1 MLRVTDDQGL
11 SDTQSKSITVQTT
24 SAPPTPTPRPYI
36 PLGAG
41 GLFIMGTDK
50 LYLIVQGATGW
61 NSDRPYQISL
71 AVNGSIDG
79 IGVQTEGA
87 VTAQPAPQITQQ
99 LNQITLNGSVR
110 SNGRVI
116 YTIQLSDTVSAAR
129 IELLLDVNGDGTP
142 ERTQT
147 NTIFIFI
154 AGLGRVPGFY
164 LPFSNPFIIKNAANQ
179 SLLPF
184 EEFTRLCVP
193 AQASGFET
201 ASCWPG

>member
-1 MLRVTDDQGL
+1 M
-11 SDTQSKSITVQTT
+11 
-24 SAPPTPTPRPYI
+24 
-36 PLGAG
+36 
-41 GLFIMGTDK
+41 
-50 LYLIVQGATGW
+50 VQGATGW

-71 AVNGSIDG
+71 AVNGTIDG
-79 IGVQTEGA
+79 IGVQTEGVA
-87 VTAQPAPQITQQ
+87 TAQPVPQITQQ

-116 YTIQLSDTVSAAR
+116 YTVQLSNTVSAAR

-154 AGLGRVPGFY
+154 PGIARVPGFY
-164 LPFSNPFIIKNAANQ
+164 LPFSNPFIMKHARNE

-184 EEFTRLCVP
+184 DEFTRLCIP
-193 AQASGFET
+193 SQASGFDT